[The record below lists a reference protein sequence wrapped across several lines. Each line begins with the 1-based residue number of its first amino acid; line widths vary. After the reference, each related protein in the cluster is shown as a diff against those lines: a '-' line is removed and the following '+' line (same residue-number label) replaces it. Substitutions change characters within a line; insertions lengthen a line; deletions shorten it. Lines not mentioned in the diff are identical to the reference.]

1 VRRKFAR
8 RLRLLALL
16 PVLAVAFGQSPM
28 ICSAQDE
35 SLEDAKLLYKQ
46 AIDLKATGKADEAIS
61 TYEKAI
67 RMNRGILSED
77 DKGLI
82 GLLRSK
88 YEKKLESSPDDL
100 DALEGMGFVQAV
112 CYADMAKAIACY
124 EKVLSLAT
132 EERVKTKTA
141 NLIERLKA
149 MQEATQRQSDEITS
163 QMREERLKGWS
174 EMEKQERLAAQNE
187 DSQNRA
193 AQYAQATQ
201 QREQLDTRIPQLEE
215 EIKNLEEEYNK
226 ANRLWYTLKDDRYD
240 RRRDRF
246 EKDLEQKRR
255 ELAKAKS
262 DFDRVTAD
270 IEKMEKEQPMDGSQ
284 PGAATA
290 SAEPGTG
297 EPSADQPP
305 ASGEP
310 PADPALPTGDNPDFP
325 TQNPPEGGEA
335 GGGEPSAGE
344 TTGGGDAE
352 PPTPAASGM

>member
-1 VRRKFAR
+1 MRRKFAR

-16 PVLAVAFGQSPM
+16 PVLAVALGQSPM
-28 ICSAQDE
+28 ICFAQDE

-46 AIDLKATGKADEAIS
+46 AVDLKATGKADEAIA

-124 EKVLSLAT
+124 EKVLALAK

-141 NLIERLKA
+141 NLLERLKA
-149 MQEATQRQSDEITS
+149 MQEATQRQSDEITA

-174 EMEKQERLAAQNE
+174 EMEKQERLAAQHE
-187 DSQNRA
+187 ESQDRA
-193 AQYAQATQ
+193 TRYAQATQ
-201 QREQLDTRIPQLEE
+201 RREQLDTRIPQLEE

-226 ANRLWYTLKDDRYD
+226 ANRLWYTLKDSRYD

-246 EKDLEQKRR
+246 EKDLEEKRR
-255 ELAKAKS
+255 ELTKAKS
-262 DFDRVTAD
+262 DFERVTAD
-270 IEKMEKEQPMDGSQ
+270 IEKMEKEMPADGSQ
-284 PGAATA
+284 SGAATA
-290 SAEPGTG
+290 TAQPDIG
-297 EPSADQPP
+297 EQPP
-305 ASGEP
+305 TSGET
-310 PADPALPTGDNPDFP
+310 PADPALPAGDNPDFP
-325 TQNPPEGGEA
+325 PQNPPTGGDTGGEPA
-335 GGGEPSAGE
+335 GGGN
-344 TTGGGDAE
+344 TGNGNDGTEA
-352 PPTPAASGM
+352 PHPAASGM